1 MRTAI
6 IIALHALIL
15 VPSVAFVVAGAW
27 ELWHH
32 WDEWA

>member
-1 MRTAI
+1 MRTAL
-6 IIALHALIL
+6 IIAFHAVVLI
-15 VPSVAFVVAGAW
+15 PSVAFVVAATW